1 MLPMPIG
8 ENRRISLKAALDAR
22 CVRVALEGNIGA
34 GKSSVTAE
42 LQARGYRVAAEPVAA
57 WTLLP
62 KFYAEPQRYAFAL
75 QTQILTSCA
84 ALDDGRALITERSA
98 EASLHVFGASL
109 LRQGQITEAQ
119 RALLSDL
126 YDALRLTPTELV
138 VNLDTRVDICLAR
151 IAQRGRPCEAGITR
165 EYLEAL
171 RGQYAV
177 YLQECPIRGI
187 QVLNVECEDLPIPT
201 VADMVEEV
209 LAQAMGV

>member
-1 MLPMPIG
+1 MQPID
-8 ENRRISLKAALDAR
+8 ENRRIAVKAALEQR

-109 LRQGQITEAQ
+109 LRQGQITETQ
-119 RALLSDL
+119 RALLSTL
-126 YDALRLTPTELV
+126 YEALRMTPTELV
-138 VNLDTRVDICLAR
+138 VNLDTSVDICQAR
-151 IAQRGRPCEAGITR
+151 IVQRGRPCEEGITR
-165 EYLEAL
+165 EYLEGL
-171 RGQYAV
+171 RAQYAV
-177 YLQECPIRGI
+177 YLQECPIRG
-187 QVLNVECEDLPIPT
+187 VNVMNVECDDLPIRT
-201 VADMVEEV
+201 VTDMVEHA

>member
-1 MLPMPIG
+1 MQPIE
-8 ENRRISLKAALDAR
+8 ENRRIAVKAALDER

-42 LQARGYRVAAEPVAA
+42 LQARGYRVSAEPVAA

-109 LRQGQITEAQ
+109 LRQGQITETQ
-119 RALLSDL
+119 RALLSTL
-126 YDALRLTPTELV
+126 YEALRMTPTELV
-138 VNLDTRVDICLAR
+138 VNLDTRVDICMAR
-151 IAQRGRPCEAGITR
+151 IVQRGRPCEEGITR
-165 EYLEAL
+165 EYLEGL
-171 RGQYAV
+171 RAQYAV
-177 YLQECPIRGI
+177 YLQECPIRG
-187 QVLNVECEDLPIPT
+187 VNVMNVECEDLPIRT
-201 VADMVEEV
+201 VTDMVEHA